1 MKESSDRMSVKQVFK
16 RMTLLG
22 LALATGLSQ
31 GALLVSAQTES
42 SSSASGQVKMVDPA
56 ESSSSYQEAD
66 TSVSREAY
74 NQLEELLKQNSQVK
88 INPQAFYQTDDD
100 FKADQ
105 QNFAVTVDMLRL
117 YTVNSFEKELEN
129 EFNFEEGGG
138 GLVVMHVSI
147 TNKTKETVHY
157 PIEELKLSYNEASL
171 EVSPSYQLY
180 PAEDGNLAQTLSD
193 NKGTIDAG
201 QTVSGYLVFGLSAS
215 SVKRVQEDG
224 YFYIKVVSPKRS
236 ESDIT
241 GISVNSLGDEQLL
254 YLPAKDEAAK
264 SLKESATHV
273 PDRLTT
279 EYWGTKQ
286 VLADDKPKLK
296 ESDEGID
303 VTITRLEVS
312 DFQPNSYNEES
323 FRNFKYGAVIV
334 SVEYDVTNK
343 SQKTL
348 LPVDGNTVLN
358 INGDPIN
365 SDYVLTNQVYGK
377 ELAPGQTYH
386 VIKTFA
392 LDKSRYQEHWQGHD
406 YSLTISVPEKKPVV
420 DSASSSQ
427 EGQEGQADPETQ
439 DAQGQGQAGNPAPE
453 VTTYSVT
460 FNLVPRLIQ
469 TLSEELKLQPANSTS
484 NSQNP

>member
-1 MKESSDRMSVKQVFK
+1 
-16 RMTLLG
+16 
-22 LALATGLSQ
+22 
-31 GALLVSAQTES
+31 
-42 SSSASGQVKMVDPA
+42 
-56 ESSSSYQEAD
+56 
-66 TSVSREAY
+66 
-74 NQLEELLKQNSQVK
+74 
-88 INPQAFYQTDDD
+88 
-100 FKADQ
+100 
-105 QNFAVTVDMLRL
+105 
-117 YTVNSFEKELEN
+117 
-129 EFNFEEGGG
+129 
-138 GLVVMHVSI
+138 MHVSI

-193 NKGTIDAG
+193 NKGTIDGG

-254 YLPAKDEAAK
+254 YLPANDEAAK

-279 EYWGTKQ
+279 EYWGTKR

-348 LPVDGNTVLN
+348 LPVDGNTVLT

-392 LDKSRYQEHWQGHD
+392 LDKSRYQELWQGHD

-439 DAQGQGQAGNPAPE
+439 GAQVQGQTANPAPE

-460 FNLVPRLIQ
+460 FNLVPKLIQ
-469 TLSEELKLQPANSTS
+469 TLSEDLKLQPSNSTS